1 MGIPKRTYPN
11 GISAGKGGEGG
22 DGGEVGELDELSAC
36 SVRGRVMGGGG
47 RFFLWS
53 FPDLERSESL
63 LSLVGMGV
71 VGGY

>member
-1 MGIPKRTYPN
+1 M
-11 GISAGKGGEGG
+11 
-22 DGGEVGELDELSAC
+22 GELDELSAC